1 MRRELILLQRAWR
14 GISALLD
21 DDAKSCRIL
30 SRTDQ
35 SLKVVHSGLMPP
47 SNPVTAT
54 QVSCGRTAETKC
66 ANWGSAICSDCCVEC
81 CGDSFC
87 ELCYDYHVTHSCVR
101 KPVQNETKRHILG
114 SHKAS

>member
-35 SLKVVHSGLMPP
+35 SHKVVTQRLD
-47 SNPVTAT
+47 AT
-54 QVSCGRTAETKC
+54 EQS
-66 ANWGSAICSDCCVEC
+66 SDSDA
-81 CGDSFC
+81 GK
-87 ELCYDYHVTHSCVR
+87 LR
-101 KPVQNETKRHILG
+101 
-114 SHKAS
+114 